1 MASASAAALRVSESL
16 RANRSGPIRGS
27 RSPSGPGAAA
37 ARRADSQARCSARAS
52 RAAGRTSASRGPED
66 GPGDRRERG
75 VDLLAGQRDRAVELP
90 DGGLQVHPGHGP
102 ELPPGLGQHGGN
114 LGQPP
119 GHRGEPVRQ
128 RGEVP
133 GQQLIDGPPRVGQQR
148 VPGVFGQL
156 VKLEHPPGHAVR
168 HHRGVDPVLG
178 RQRAEIQGVQPG
190 GPAVQGAP
198 LVGPG
203 GLGRVTEPVV
213 EPVVAQAGGQFRMP
227 FRPVVE
233 VLVRQPRELPIG
245 LAVHRASFRRSR
257 NTNGMTSWPGAR
269 ADAASGPG
277 LRRHRGRGAVANSS
291 GSTSGGGSSSGS
303 SRSRSPGSSSSA
315 RMAR

>member
-16 RANRSGPIRGS
+16 RANRSGPILGS

-37 ARRADSQARCSARAS
+37 ARRADSQVRCSARAS
-52 RAAGRTSASRGPED
+52 RAAGRTSASRGP
-66 GPGDRRERG
+66 GGWPGGGHCRERG
-75 VDLLAGQRDRAVELP
+75 VDLVADQRDRAVELP
-90 DGGLQVHPGHGP
+90 DGGFQVHPGHGP

-119 GHRGEPVRQ
+119 GHRGQPVGQ

-133 GQQLIDGPPRVGQQR
+133 GQQLIDGPPGVGQQR

-156 VKLEHPPGHAVR
+156 VKLEHPSGHAVG

-190 GPAVQGAP
+190 GPAVQGPP

-203 GLGRVTEPVV
+203 GLGRVTEAVV
-213 EPVVAQAGGQFRMP
+213 EPVVAQAGGQLRMP

-233 VLVRQPRELPIG
+233 VLARQPRELPIG
-245 LAVHRASFRRSR
+245 LAVHRVSSRRFR
-257 NTNGMTSWPGAR
+257 NTNGWACRFWT
-269 ADAASGPG
+269 GP
-277 LRRHRGRGAVANSS
+277 S
-291 GSTSGGGSSSGS
+291 
-303 SRSRSPGSSSSA
+303 
-315 RMAR
+315 